1 MYACPLLKPKAKSLK
16 QAYAPVMGSL
26 NLDGALDGV
35 GRRGMYKAAKWVKGQ
50 ASPGVVAAAA
60 PA

>member
-1 MYACPLLKPKAKSLK
+1 
-16 QAYAPVMGSL
+16 MGSL

-35 GRRGMYKAAKWVKGQ
+35 GKRGMYKAAKWVKGH
-50 ASPGVVAAAA
+50 ASPGVAAAAA

>member
-1 MYACPLLKPKAKSLK
+1 M
-16 QAYAPVMGSL
+16 VGSL

-35 GRRGMYKAAKWVKGQ
+35 GKRGMYKAAKWVKGQ
-50 ASPGVVAAAA
+50 ASPGAAEAPAAAAA